1 MLAIM
6 FALVVAHLSLYPYTG
21 WRHIGIGPFEY
32 LSGPWIPIH
41 QKLLWGDIVFNV
53 IAYIP
58 LGFLLLLGLSELPK
72 NAERLIA
79 PLAAIALSFGLEALQ
94 TSLPTRVPS
103 KMDVLTNSIG
113 AIIGTLLAIWVV
125 QHQQW
130 ADKLNQTLRLWLIQ
144 KAWLGMGLLC
154 LWLLALLAPR
164 QPEFMLGLWLGNLFD
179 PTLLVQ
185 NGSLLGLP
193 DWLVLSAERWAPHI
207 GNYCFLVAILLIGL
221 SQTRSESPR
230 IRLLLV
236 LTVLSVCISQAHLWV
251 NGAFDTWL
259 HAIKVFTLKE
269 YMAILS
275 AFLVTVAL
283 LLLKF
288 RAKNMARVAFIHLS
302 AGWGLTLLL
311 PGIYPTE
318 LIEGGYGLTRALRD
332 LQQAGRWIGEVWP
345 LLGLV
350 VLAILSNE
358 KDQFKR

>member
-1 MLAIM
+1 MLAVM
-6 FALVVAHLSLYPYTG
+6 FALIVAHLSLYPYSG

-32 LSGPWIPIH
+32 LSGPWIPVH
-41 QKLLWGDIVFNV
+41 QKLLWGDILFNV

-58 LGFLLLLGLSELPK
+58 LGFLLLLGLSELPN
-72 NAERLIA
+72 NAERLLA
-79 PLAAIALSFGLEALQ
+79 PLLAIAFSFGLEALQ

-113 AIIGTLLAIWVV
+113 AILGAVLAIWVV
-125 QHQQW
+125 QHRQW
-130 ADKLNQTLRLWLIQ
+130 ADRLNRTLQLWLIQ

-179 PTLLVQ
+179 PALLVHD
-185 NGSLLGLP
+185 GSLLGLP
-193 DWLVLSAERWAPHI
+193 DWLVLRAERWAPMI
-207 GNYCFLVAILLIGL
+207 GNYCFLTAVLFIGL

-230 IRLLLV
+230 IRLLLI
-236 LTVLSVCISQAHLWV
+236 LIMLSVCVSQLHLFI
-251 NGAFDTWL
+251 NGSFEAWL
-259 HAIKVFTLKE
+259 SGVKQFATKE
-269 YMAILS
+269 YVVILS
-275 AFLVTVAL
+275 ALGFTLALIFMQTRSRTMAQVAL
-283 LLLKF
+283 
-288 RAKNMARVAFIHLS
+288 VHLF
-302 AGWGLTLLL
+302 AGWALTLML
-311 PGIYPTE
+311 PGIYPPE

-350 VLAILSNE
+350 VLVILSNE